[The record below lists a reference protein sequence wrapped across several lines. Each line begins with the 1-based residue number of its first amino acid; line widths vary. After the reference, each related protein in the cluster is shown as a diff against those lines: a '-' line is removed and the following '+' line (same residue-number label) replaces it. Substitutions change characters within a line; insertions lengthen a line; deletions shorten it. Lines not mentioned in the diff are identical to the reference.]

1 MMVVTVVLLGV
12 VLVAICHQPAPFI
25 RVSERASAD
34 GDDAEL
40 DGDNVIRYLLFA
52 GLLLKAY
59 GPMNGARNRSE
70 TLPIWCVGARK
81 RATQVG
87 ASAFVVVVVVV
98 AGWFVSLAIGKGT
111 L

>member
-1 MMVVTVVLLGV
+1 MATTLFD
-12 VLVAICHQPAPFI
+12 IY
-25 RVSERASAD
+25 
-34 GDDAEL
+34 
-40 DGDNVIRYLLFA
+40 YLP

-87 ASAFVVVVVVV
+87 ASAFVVVV
-98 AGWFVSLAIGKGT
+98 AGWFVPLAIGKGT